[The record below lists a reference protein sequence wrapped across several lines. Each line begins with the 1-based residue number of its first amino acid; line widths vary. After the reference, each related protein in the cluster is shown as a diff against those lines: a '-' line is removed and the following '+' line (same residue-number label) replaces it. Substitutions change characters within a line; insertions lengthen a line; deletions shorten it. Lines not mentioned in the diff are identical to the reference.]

1 MLAAKNLRKRKVAYV
16 KGVDHLFIHCL
27 AISRL
32 WGEILS
38 WFGPVSVMP
47 HTVKE
52 LIFTWNYGH
61 YDKRR
66 KICRAWNVVLPALIW
81 IILRENKRALSG

>member
-38 WFGPVSVMP
+38 WFGLVWVMP
-47 HTVKE
+47 DTVKE
-52 LIFTWNYGH
+52 VIFTWNYGH

-66 KICRAWNVVLPALIW
+66 KISRT
-81 IILRENKRALSG
+81 